1 MTVRRLRLII
11 LLAVFAA
18 ASRWTSTAVA
28 DDTLNIRSL
37 RSIDVCGSEK
47 SALIAIDLGEIYFS
61 DSLMS
66 FDITLS
72 YDTTYLIPGLVL
84 SNGTLSQQL
93 SWMDGPILNAAE
105 PGELRVFGASIL
117 TPAKGNLPLVAI
129 TADAKRMICG
139 VTTPIELLYPADFNP
154 EFKRSYSLWRG
165 DSVRF
170 TARQVESAL
179 KGFTFDVQEVTT
191 GGMDS
196 TSDVPFIVT
205 TRNRDNDEMTVQ
217 LALASN
223 DGVLI
228 DGAFIG
234 NNAVTV
240 AQDRD
245 TAWIKLSGTDT
256 VHQGTLRLR
265 QISTDSLSI
274 ALTGS
279 IVTTACACTIPK
291 KTDQRVV
298 RTTLSTSTGIEET
311 DIDDDPEITLI
322 NGMINLQGGHEYPM
336 DLKVY
341 DLYGRLVTNAFIENG
356 TTTVQVQDLPPGPVF
371 FMLTAGG
378 RTKRMMQRN

>member
-1 MTVRRLRLII
+1 MRLII
-11 LLAVFAA
+11 LLAVIAA
-18 ASRWTSTAVA
+18 ASRWTSAAVA

-72 YDTTYLIPGLVL
+72 YDTTYLIPGSVL

-129 TADAKRMICG
+129 TADAKSMICG
-139 VTTPIELLYPADFNP
+139 VTTPIELVYPADFNP
-154 EFKRSYSLWRG
+154 EFKRSYSLWKG

-170 TARQVESAL
+170 IARQVDIAT
-179 KGFTFDVQEVTT
+179 KGFSFEVQDVTI
-191 GGMDS
+191 GGTDS
-196 TSDVPFIVT
+196 TIDVPFVVT
-205 TRNRDNDEMTVQ
+205 NRSRDNNDLTVQ
-217 LALASN
+217 LALAST

-228 DGAFIG
+228 DRAYIG

-240 AQDRD
+240 AQGRD
-245 TAWIKLSGTDT
+245 TVWITLSGTDT

-265 QISTDSLSI
+265 QVTTDSLSI

-279 IVTTACACTIPK
+279 IMATACACTIPK

-298 RTTLSTSTGIEET
+298 KTTLSTSTGIDEK

-336 DLKVY
+336 ELKVY
-341 DLYGRLVTNAFIENG
+341 DLYGRLVANTFMEKG
-356 TTTVQVQDLPPGPVF
+356 TVTAQVQDLPPGPVF
-371 FMLTAGG
+371 IMMTAGG

>member
-1 MTVRRLRLII
+1 MRLII
-11 LLAVFAA
+11 LLAVIAA
-18 ASRWTSTAVA
+18 ASRWTSAAVA

-72 YDTTYLIPGLVL
+72 YDTTYLIPGSVL

-129 TADAKRMICG
+129 TADAKSMICG
-139 VTTPIELLYPADFNP
+139 VTTPIELVYPADFNP
-154 EFKRSYSLWRG
+154 EFKRSYSLWKG

-170 TARQVESAL
+170 IARQVDIAT
-179 KGFTFDVQEVTT
+179 KGFSFDVQDVTI
-191 GGMDS
+191 GGTDS
-196 TSDVPFIVT
+196 TLDVPFVVT
-205 TRNRDNDEMTVQ
+205 TRSRDNNELTVR
-217 LALASN
+217 LALASK

-228 DGAFIG
+228 DRAYIG

-240 AQDRD
+240 AQGRD
-245 TAWIKLSGTDT
+245 TVWITLSGTDT

-265 QISTDSLSI
+265 QVTTDSLSI

-279 IVTTACACTIPK
+279 IMTTACACTIPK

-311 DIDDDPEITLI
+311 DIDDDPEMTLI

-336 DLKVY
+336 ELKVY
-341 DLYGRLVTNAFIENG
+341 DLYGRLVANTFMEKG
-356 TTTVQVQDLPPGPVF
+356 TVTAQVQDLPPGPVF
-371 FMLTAGG
+371 IMMTAGG

>member
-1 MTVRRLRLII
+1 MRLII
-11 LLAVFAA
+11 LLAVIAA
-18 ASRWTSTAVA
+18 ASRWTSAAVA

-72 YDTTYLIPGLVL
+72 YDTTYLIPGSVL

-129 TADAKRMICG
+129 TADAKSMICG
-139 VTTPIELLYPADFNP
+139 VTTPIELVYPADFNP
-154 EFKRSYSLWRG
+154 EFKRSYSLWKG

-170 TARQVESAL
+170 IARQVDIAT
-179 KGFTFDVQEVTT
+179 KGFSFEVQDVTI
-191 GGMDS
+191 GGTDS
-196 TSDVPFIVT
+196 TIDVPFVVT
-205 TRNRDNDEMTVQ
+205 NRSRDNNDLTVQ
-217 LALASN
+217 LALAST

-228 DGAFIG
+228 DRAYIG

-240 AQDRD
+240 AQGRD
-245 TAWIKLSGTDT
+245 TVWITLSGTDT

-265 QISTDSLSI
+265 QVTTDSLSTV
-274 ALTGS
+274 LTGS
-279 IVTTACACTIPK
+279 IMATACACTIPK

-298 RTTLSTSTGIEET
+298 KTTLSTSTGIDEK
-311 DIDDDPEITLI
+311 DIDDDPVITLI

-336 DLKVY
+336 ELKVY
-341 DLYGRLVTNAFIENG
+341 DLYGRLVANTFMEKG
-356 TTTVQVQDLPPGPVF
+356 TVTAQVQDLPPGPVF
-371 FMLTAGG
+371 IMMTAGG